1 MEILKMG
8 MENNVSQVAGL
19 GWVRCI
25 CVCLYLVALF
35 PLAVPVGVR
44 EVYVTA
50 CLFHNSFDV
59 IPSFPNN
66 M

>member
-1 MEILKMG
+1 MVMK
-8 MENNVSQVAGL
+8 NNVALVAGL
-19 GWVRCI
+19 GWVCCI

-50 CLFHNSFDV
+50 RLFHNSFDV